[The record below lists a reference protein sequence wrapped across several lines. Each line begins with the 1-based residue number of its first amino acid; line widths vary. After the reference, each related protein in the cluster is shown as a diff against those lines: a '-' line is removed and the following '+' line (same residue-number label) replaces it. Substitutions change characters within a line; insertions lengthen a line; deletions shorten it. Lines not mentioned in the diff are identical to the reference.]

1 MRIGPCGCN
10 RGIACR
16 FYGAQGRWVV
26 NWAIGPAW
34 VAREQTEFPRV
45 WIDEQRDMRSRSRR
59 EIVLAGAA
67 LLAAP
72 AVLQAAPTRLRIGH
86 GLPPTHPVHPSMQYF
101 ADIVRDR
108 TAGALEIAIFPDGQ
122 IGQEVNLLAQVQA
135 GKLDFAKVSAS
146 VLERTASAY
155 RVFSL
160 PFVFR
165 DHDHWVRVTTN
176 TVGESILASTAS
188 IGLVGLTYYDA
199 GARSFY
205 ARKPIDHPDDLKGL
219 KIRIQPSPTMVRL
232 MRLFGAQG
240 VEMAWD
246 QVYTALRLGLVDG
259 AENNVSALVVGR
271 HGEVVTHYS
280 KNEHTMVP
288 DVFLISAQRWQSLT
302 PTHQTIMREAAF
314 ASFKRMNE
322 LWSAFEA
329 ENRTTGERMGV
340 TFTQPDKKP
349 FAERAAA
356 LAADFAND
364 RPLTDLMRRIADS

>member
-1 MRIGPCGCN
+1 MS
-10 RGIACR
+10 
-16 FYGAQGRWVV
+16 F
-26 NWAIGPAW
+26 
-34 VAREQTEFPRV
+34 
-45 WIDEQRDMRSRSRR
+45 RSRR
-59 EIVLAGAA
+59 EFLLAGVA
-67 LLAAP
+67 LVAAP
-72 AVLQAAPTRLRIGH
+72 AVLRAAPTRLRIGH
-86 GLPPTHPVHPSMQYF
+86 GLPATHPVHPSMQHF

-108 TAGALEIAIFPDGQ
+108 TGGAIEIAIFPDGQ

-135 GKLDFAKVSAS
+135 GKLDFAKASAS

-155 RVFSL
+155 RAFSL

-165 DHDHWVRVTTN
+165 DRDHWTRVTTN

-188 IGLVGLTYYDA
+188 IGLVGLAYYDA

-205 ARKPIDHPDDLKGL
+205 GKKPIDHPDDLKGL
-219 KIRIQPSPTMVRL
+219 KIRIQPSPIMSRM

-240 VEMAWD
+240 VEMSWD

-259 AENNVSALVVGR
+259 AENNVSALVVGK

-288 DVFLISAQRWQSLT
+288 DVFLMSAQRWQSLT
-302 PTHQTIMREAAF
+302 PTHQGIVREAAS
-314 ASFKRMNE
+314 ASYDRMNE

-329 ENRTTGERMGV
+329 DSRKTAEGMGV
-340 TFTQPDKKP
+340 TFTQPDKAA

-364 RPLTDLMRRIADS
+364 RPLSDLMRRIAAS

>member
-1 MRIGPCGCN
+1 
-10 RGIACR
+10 
-16 FYGAQGRWVV
+16 
-26 NWAIGPAW
+26 
-34 VAREQTEFPRV
+34 
-45 WIDEQRDMRSRSRR
+45 MRSRSRR

-72 AVLQAAPTRLRIGH
+72 AVLRAAPTRMRIGH
-86 GLPPTHPVHPSMQYF
+86 GLPTTHPVHPAMQYF

-108 TAGALEIAIFPDGQ
+108 TSGALDIAIFPDGQ
-122 IGQEVNLLAQVQA
+122 IGQELNLLAQVQA
-135 GKLDFAKVSAS
+135 GKLDFVKVSAS
-146 VLERTASAY
+146 VLERTASTY

-165 DHDHWVRVTTN
+165 DHAHWIRVTTN

-219 KIRIQPSPTMVRL
+219 KIRIQPSPTMVRM
-232 MRLFGAQG
+232 MRLFGAEG
-240 VEMAWD
+240 IEMAWD

-288 DVFLISAQRWQSLT
+288 DVFLISAQRWQALT
-302 PTHQTIMREAAF
+302 VAHRTIIREAAL
-314 ASFKRMNE
+314 ASFTRMNE

-329 ENRTTGERMGV
+329 ENRTTAERMGV
-340 TFTQPDKKP
+340 TFTQPDKKA
-349 FAERAAA
+349 FAERASA

-364 RPLTDLMRRIADS
+364 RPLADLMRRIADS